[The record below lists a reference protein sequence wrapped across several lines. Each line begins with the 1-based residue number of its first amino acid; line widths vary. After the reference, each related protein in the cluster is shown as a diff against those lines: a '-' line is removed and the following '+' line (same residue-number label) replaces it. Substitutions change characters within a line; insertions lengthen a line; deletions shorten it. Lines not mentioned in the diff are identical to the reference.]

1 MAWLLALMPALMGAQ
16 LAGRLRVRAR
26 SPVRG
31 WGRLE
36 CQRLAESVARHLEQ
50 VFCRGPVL
58 EHLVWG
64 LVVSVGRHQVLELC
78 QELGRGVQG
87 QAAEPCRFPVSLDG
101 DSMAPTKGCSFGHP
115 WQLSGL
121 QAVDVWPT
129 ESCSAC
135 SGQSAPVRLIL
146 LPIDGLTRQVRPSF
160 IYSASNMLG

>member
-1 MAWLLALMPALMGAQ
+1 MAWLLALMPALMETESVA
-16 LAGRLRVRAR
+16 RPRVRVR

-36 CQRLAESVARHLEQ
+36 RQRLAESVARRLEQ

-87 QAAEPCRFPVSLDG
+87 QAAEPCRSPVSLDG
-101 DSMAPTKGCSFGHP
+101 DSMAATKGCSFGHP

-160 IYSASNMLG
+160 IYSASNMLD